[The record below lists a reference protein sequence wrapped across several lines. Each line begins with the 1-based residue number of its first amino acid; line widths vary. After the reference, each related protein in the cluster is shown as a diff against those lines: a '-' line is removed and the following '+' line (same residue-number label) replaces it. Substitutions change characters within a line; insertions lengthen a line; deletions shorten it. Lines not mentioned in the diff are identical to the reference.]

1 MGEIFGTLFGKI
13 IALLGL
19 VVVVGVLYLA
29 FASDKTTKATSD
41 ITLLATNAQALYN
54 AQATFTSLTNTVAVS
69 GQLAPKTMISGASTL
84 TNPWGGSVTI
94 NVNAGNA
101 AQFDI
106 TDTTIPAE
114 ACSKMLTTLSN
125 LVALKVNGT
134 AVTLPIDA
142 GAATVSCNS
151 PLANTLILTFAH

>member
-41 ITLLATNAQALYN
+41 ITLLSTNAQSLYN
-54 AQATFTSLTNTVAVS
+54 AQSTFTSLTNTVAVS
-69 GQLAPKTMISGASTL
+69 GKLAPTNMITGAATL
-84 TNPWGGSVTI
+84 TNPWGGVVTI
-94 NVNAGNA
+94 NVNAGNSS
-101 AQFDI
+101 QFDI
-106 TDTTIPAE
+106 TETLIPAD

-125 LVALKVNGT
+125 LVALKVNAA
-134 AVTLPIDA
+134 AVALPIDA
-142 GAATVSCNS
+142 GAATVACNS
-151 PLANTLILTFAH
+151 PLSNTLILTFTH

>member
-19 VVVVGVLYLA
+19 VVVVGVLYMA

-41 ITLLATNAQALYN
+41 ITLLSTNAQGLYN
-54 AQATFTSLTNTVAVS
+54 SQATFTTLTNTVAVS
-69 GQLAPKTMISGASTL
+69 GQLAPDTMISGASTL
-84 TNPWGGSVTI
+84 TNPWGGAVTI
-94 NVNAGNA
+94 NVNSGNA

-106 TDTTIPAE
+106 TETLVPAG
-114 ACSKMLTTLSN
+114 ACSKILTTLSN
-125 LVALKVNGT
+125 LVALRVNGT

-142 GAATVSCNS
+142 GTATVRCNS
-151 PLANTLILTFAH
+151 PLANTLILTFTH